1 MRALAKSLFVQ
12 STLGLVFLLV
22 SAVSASAQLIRVEAG
37 ASDMVPTVG
46 GSVSIQGRGY
56 EGYLGAGTVDGV
68 FRLGTTA
75 KTSFGSYQFT
85 AGDQT
90 LAFNLPTYAFCGG
103 QYLSTRGVGAAIH
116 GPNHVFAFAGAT
128 KLGVGTPMFQA
139 FQATPALGALFIGK
153 QVPE

>member
-1 MRALAKSLFVQ
+1 MRALAKSLFVR

-68 FRLGTTA
+68 FRVGTSA
-75 KTSFGSYQFT
+75 QNPFSSYQFT

-90 LAFNLPTYAFCGG
+90 LSFNLPTDAFGGG
-103 QYLSTRGVGAAIH
+103 QYLTTRGVGATLP
-116 GPNHVFAFAGAT
+116 GPN
-128 KLGVGTPMFQA
+128 
-139 FQATPALGALFIGK
+139 
-153 QVPE
+153 